1 MKDLL
6 TKPLVTNTLPLPLS
20 VLLVLTLM
28 LSGCASNKSKD
39 DAEPIKAKDYPS
51 LASET
56 GPAEEHAFPTLDTVE
71 YVIACMNRNG
81 GQNLTTL
88 YQCSCQ
94 FDEFSKLMTYDEY
107 SQAVVFRN
115 LKSMP
120 GETGGVFRDPPQ
132 AKVLRTKLFESEKT
146 AKQNCGIKD
155 TIAQQ

>member
-1 MKDLL
+1 MKDLS
-6 TKPLVTNTLPLPLS
+6 TKPLVTDTLPL
-20 VLLVLTLM
+20 LLTILLLLMLM

-51 LASET
+51 LATET
-56 GPAEEHAFPTLDTVE
+56 GQDEEHAFPTLDTVE
-71 YVIACMNRNG
+71 YVIACMNRHG
-81 GQNLTTL
+81 GQTLTTL

-94 FDEFSKLMTYDEY
+94 FDQFSKLMTYDEY

-132 AKVLRTKLFESEKT
+132 AKILRTKLFESENT
-146 AKQNCGIKD
+146 AKKECGIKD
-155 TIAQQ
+155 KIAQQ